1 MSRCLGDQTLL
12 WLSEGEGTHAQRVHL
27 ETCAACMTRYQRLVD
42 DLKLLRHVL
51 QEASLPQATRR
62 RPRTFRARWLPVAAA
77 LALALAG
84 LMGGL
89 KMWSSAPPTPP
100 LEARHEAMT
109 LLQAALD
116 GGWPCNGQEPFFHP
130 SCDQQAVILIVGG
143 P

>member
-1 MSRCLGDQTLL
+1 MSRCLRDQTLL
-12 WLSEGEGTHAQRVHL
+12 WLSEGEGTRAQRVHL
-27 ETCAACMTRYQRLVD
+27 EACAACTTRYQRLVG
-42 DLKLLRHVL
+42 DLKVLRHIL
-51 QEASLPQATRR
+51 QEAPPPQAMRR
-62 RPRTFRARWLPVAAA
+62 RSWTFRARWLPVAAA

-89 KMWSSAPPTPP
+89 EVWNSAPPTPP

-116 GGWPCNGQEPFFHP
+116 GGWPCNGQAPFFHP
-130 SCDQQAVILIVGG
+130 SCDQQAFILVVGG

>member
-1 MSRCLGDQTLL
+1 MSRCLRDQTLL
-12 WLSEGEGTHAQRVHL
+12 WLAEGEGTHAQRVHL
-27 ETCAACMTRYQRLVD
+27 ETCAACTIRYQRLVD
-42 DLKLLRHVL
+42 DLKVLRRVL
-51 QEASLPQATRR
+51 RGAPLPQAMRR
-62 RPRTFRARWLPVAAA
+62 RRRTFHPRWLPVAAA

-89 KMWSSAPPTPP
+89 EMWNAVPPPPP

-109 LLQAALD
+109 LVQAALD

-130 SCDQQAVILIVGG
+130 GCDQQAVILLVGG

>member
-1 MSRCLGDQTLL
+1 MSRCLRDQTLL

-27 ETCAACMTRYQRLVD
+27 ETCAACTTRYQRLVD
-42 DLKLLRHVL
+42 DLKVLRHVL
-51 QEASLPQATRR
+51 REAPPPQAVRQ
-62 RPRTFRARWLPVAAA
+62 RPRTFRTRWLSVAAA

-84 LMGGL
+84 LMAGL
-89 KMWSSAPPTPP
+89 DMWNSAPPTPP
-100 LEARHEAMT
+100 LEARHEAMA

-116 GGWPCNGQEPFFHP
+116 GGWPCDGQEPFFHP